1 MYRSKWR
8 QRESIKAGAGMLSI
22 GKNSLETETE
32 DEVTN
37 SVKMIRNMQLSLNC
51 MVHGGGA
58 DEEIYVE
65 GVRVNV
71 RRIM

>member
-1 MYRSKWR
+1 
-8 QRESIKAGAGMLSI
+8 
-22 GKNSLETETE
+22 
-32 DEVTN
+32 
-37 SVKMIRNMQLSLNC
+37 

-71 RRIM
+71 RRIMWIIILKQPSKLKPYCYELKLRIKNKKHR